1 MDQVMTTRSDT
12 DKLEMVAFKTAG
24 QDFCIDI
31 MSVREIRGWV
41 PATVLPHS
49 PEYVLGVINL
59 RGAVVPIIDL
69 SVRLGMGRIES
80 NDRNVIIIV
89 NLGGQTFGLLVEA
102 VSDILGV
109 DTNAVQS
116 VPDIAEA
123 ATAAFVKGIV
133 IGDKAS
139 TRVLDVRNVL
149 GETAERPN

>member
-1 MDQVMTTRSDT
+1 MTMRTDT

-49 PEYVLGVINL
+49 PEHVLGVINL

-69 SVRLGMGRIES
+69 SVRLGMGRIAA

-89 NLGGQTFGLLVEA
+89 SLGGQTFGLLVEA

-109 DTNAVQS
+109 DARAVQG
-116 VPDIAEA
+116 VPDIADA
-123 ATAAFVKGIV
+123 AAVAFVKGIV
-133 IGDKAS
+133 IGERAS

-149 GETAERPN
+149 GDETARVN

>member
-1 MDQVMTTRSDT
+1 MEGAMTMRTDT

-49 PEYVLGVINL
+49 PEHVLGVINL

-69 SVRLGMGRIES
+69 SVRLGMGRIAA

-89 NLGGQTFGLLVEA
+89 SLGGQTFGLLVEA

-109 DTNAVQS
+109 DARAVQG
-116 VPDIAEA
+116 VPDIADA
-123 ATAAFVKGIV
+123 AAVAFVKGIV
-133 IGDKAS
+133 IGERAS

-149 GETAERPN
+149 GDETARVN

>member
-1 MDQVMTTRSDT
+1 MDNVMTTRSDN

-109 DTNAVQS
+109 DTTAVQS
-116 VPDIAEA
+116 VPDIAES

>member
-1 MDQVMTTRSDT
+1 MTTRTDN

-49 PEYVLGVINL
+49 PGHVLGVINL

-69 SVRLGMGRIES
+69 SVRLGMGRIAA

-89 NLGGQTFGLLVEA
+89 SLGGQTFGLLVEA

-109 DTNAVQS
+109 DSASVQG
-116 VPDIAEA
+116 VPDIADASEVA
-123 ATAAFVKGIV
+123 YVKGII
-133 IGDKAS
+133 IGERAS

-149 GETAERPN
+149 GEEAARVN

>member
-1 MDQVMTTRSDT
+1 MTTRSDN

-69 SVRLGMGRIES
+69 SVRLGMGHIES

-109 DTNAVQS
+109 DTASVQS
-116 VPDIAEA
+116 VPDIAESS
-123 ATAAFVKGIV
+123 TAAFVRGIV

-149 GETAERPN
+149 GETTERPN

>member
-1 MDQVMTTRSDT
+1 MTSRTDS

-41 PATVLPHS
+41 PATVLPHA

-69 SVRLGMGRIES
+69 SVRLGMGHIAS
-80 NDRNVIIIV
+80 NERNVIIIV
-89 NLGGQTFGLLVEA
+89 SLGGQTFGLLVEA

-109 DTNAVQS
+109 DADAVQA
-116 VPDIAEA
+116 VPEIAD
-123 ATAAFVKGIV
+123 ATAAAFVRGIV
-133 IGDKAS
+133 IGESAS
-139 TRVLDVRNVL
+139 ARVLDVRNVL
-149 GETAERPN
+149 GEGAAGRVN